1 MEKAIKLVE
10 RIDQEDKEIHAFL
23 EEPGRQARLDL
34 MIAQNAT
41 KNSTEPLPLSGQ
53 YFGLK
58 DIFHYD
64 GLPTSAG
71 SHLPAEVLRGVQGEC
86 VTKIEEAGAILLGKT
101 ATTEFAYFEP
111 SRTRNPRNIDH
122 TPGGS
127 SSGSAAAVA
136 IGLCD
141 FAVGTQTV
149 GSIIRPAAYCG
160 VVGFKPSYGRVE
172 SSGLIYFSP
181 SVDTIGFFAES
192 VEGVGRVASVVCS
205 DWRDVKDITN
215 VRIGMPNGS
224 YMEQCS
230 QEGQDHFYSQIRA
243 IEIAGFPVIELDVFP
258 DIAAVNSDH
267 RALIAS
273 EVAHVHSEWFEL
285 YRPLYG
291 PKTAE
296 IIKEGMTI
304 KPSDAQL
311 IRENKVRRQNNF
323 ESFMDDNGI
332 EIWLSPP
339 ATGPAPLG
347 LIHTGDPCMNLP
359 WSFLGVPA
367 LNIPVGSFSN
377 GLPGGLQCTT
387 RLGSDEELIAWGS
400 EFHKILPAITS
411 NHD

>member
-10 RIDQEDKEIHAFL
+10 RIDQEDKEIHSFL

-111 SRTRNPRNIDH
+111 SLTRNPRNIDH

-141 FAVGTQTV
+141 FTVGTQTV

-172 SSGLIYFSP
+172 TSGLIYFSP

-215 VRIGMPNGS
+215 VKIGMPNGS

-230 QEGQDHFYSQIRA
+230 QEGQDHFYSQIRT

-273 EVAHVHSEWFEL
+273 ELALVHSEWFEL
-285 YRPLYG
+285 YRDLYR

-332 EIWLSPP
+332 EIWLSPS

-400 EFHKILPAITS
+400 EFHKILPATMS

>member
-230 QEGQDHFYSQIRA
+230 QEGQDHFYSQIRT

>member
-10 RIDQEDKEIHAFL
+10 RIDQKDKEIHSFL
-23 EEPGRQARLDL
+23 EESGRQARLDL

-41 KNSTEPLPLSGQ
+41 KNSTVTLPLSGQ

-71 SHLPAEVLRGVQGEC
+71 SHLPVEVLRGVQGKC

-172 SSGLIYFSP
+172 TSGLIYFSP

-192 VEGVGRVASVVCS
+192 VEGVGRVASVVCN

-215 VRIGMPNGS
+215 VRIGMPKGS
-224 YMEQCS
+224 YMQQCS
-230 QEGQDHFYSQIRA
+230 QEGQDHFYSQIRT

-273 EVAHVHSEWFEL
+273 EVALVHSEWFDL
-285 YRPLYG
+285 YRPLYR
-291 PKTAE
+291 PKTTE

-377 GLPGGLQCTT
+377 GLPGGLQCTA

-411 NHD
+411 NCD

>member
-10 RIDQEDKEIHAFL
+10 RIDQKDKEIHSFL
-23 EEPGRQARLDL
+23 EESGRQARLDL

-41 KNSTEPLPLSGQ
+41 KNSTVTLPLSGQ

-71 SHLPAEVLRGVQGEC
+71 SHLPVEVLRGVQGKC

-172 SSGLIYFSP
+172 TSGLIYFSP

-192 VEGVGRVASVVCS
+192 VEGVGRVASVVCN

-215 VRIGMPNGS
+215 VRI
-224 YMEQCS
+224 
-230 QEGQDHFYSQIRA
+230 
-243 IEIAGFPVIELDVFP
+243 
-258 DIAAVNSDH
+258 
-267 RALIAS
+267 
-273 EVAHVHSEWFEL
+273 
-285 YRPLYG
+285 
-291 PKTAE
+291 
-296 IIKEGMTI
+296 
-304 KPSDAQL
+304 
-311 IRENKVRRQNNF
+311 
-323 ESFMDDNGI
+323 
-332 EIWLSPP
+332 
-339 ATGPAPLG
+339 
-347 LIHTGDPCMNLP
+347 
-359 WSFLGVPA
+359 
-367 LNIPVGSFSN
+367 
-377 GLPGGLQCTT
+377 
-387 RLGSDEELIAWGS
+387 
-400 EFHKILPAITS
+400 
-411 NHD
+411 